1 MSDVSLA
8 FNLVYLIFVS
18 LKYISIYFSMI
29 GAEDSVVVKFDF
41 FFFIYYDTKS
51 AWKDNNKKSKVS
63 SN

>member
-41 FFFIYYDTKS
+41 FLFYLLRY
-51 AWKDNNKKSKVS
+51 
-63 SN
+63 